1 MAKKANPIHDLH
13 GAGKLTV
20 DAIKG
25 IVDLVESV
33 HYSIL
38 NLGGILGNNP
48 EKKTKGIAGL
58 VYKNIRTT
66 SALVGKGLNVL
77 AEKLVPVVEEKE
89 STPGREAA
97 LAVLN
102 GVLGDYL
109 EETKNPLAIPMHLR
123 IDRKSII
130 NFNEPLFQE
139 LIRRF
144 QGKIVLLIHG
154 SCMNDLQWGRNGH
167 DHGKAIEQD
176 LGYLPLYLHYNSGR
190 HISQNGKDF
199 AKLMEALNSQMG
211 DKLTFNIIAHS
222 MGGLVARSAVY
233 YAKTEKQGW
242 VGNLEKMIFLGTP
255 HHGSPLERA
264 GNWIDNVLEKN
275 PYSKPFSRLGKI
287 RSAGVTD
294 LRYGNVVDEDWQGRD
309 RFESAGDLRVPVPLP
324 ADVACFTIAAT
335 TDLVSDRLAAN
346 LIGDGLVPLN
356 SALGKHKNPDLN
368 LSFPESHQWIGRK
381 MSHLDLLNHPY
392 VYNVIKNWI
401 SEA

>member
-13 GAGKLTV
+13 GAGRLTV

-38 NLGGILGNNP
+38 NLVGILGNNP

-123 IDRKSII
+123 IDGKSKIH
-130 NFNEPLFQE
+130 FNDPLFQE

-144 QGKIVLLIHG
+144 HGKIVLLIHG
-154 SCMNDLQWGRNGH
+154 SCMNDLQWDRNGH
-167 DHGKAIEQD
+167 NHGKAIERD
-176 LGYLPLYLHYNSGR
+176 LGYLSLYLHYNSGR
-190 HISQNGKDF
+190 HISQNGKDL
-199 AKLMEALNSQMG
+199 AKLMEALNSQMD
-211 DKLTFNIIAHS
+211 DKLTLNIIAHS

-233 YAKTEKQGW
+233 YAKTEKQRW
-242 VGNLEKMIFLGTP
+242 IGNLEKMIFLGTP

-309 RFESAGDLRVPVPLP
+309 RFESAGDLRVTVPLP
-324 ADVACFTIAAT
+324 ADVDCFTIAAT

-381 MSHLDLLNHPY
+381 MSHLDLLNHPEVY
-392 VYNVIKNWI
+392 VKIKNWMTD
-401 SEA
+401 